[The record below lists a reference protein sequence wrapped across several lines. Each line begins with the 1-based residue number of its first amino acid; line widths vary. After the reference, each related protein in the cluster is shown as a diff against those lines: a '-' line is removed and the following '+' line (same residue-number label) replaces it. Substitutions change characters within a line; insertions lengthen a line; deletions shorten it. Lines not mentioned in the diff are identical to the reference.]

1 MSNYPNIAH
10 RVFNKPHLVEPQYG
24 RVFISALAERLEIRS
39 ITLPDGT
46 EMSRRQMRRAAQ
58 GYGGH
63 QQTVFDQVD
72 GIAVIPVEGTLVHR
86 FGHLDPYSG
95 MTGYD
100 GIQAKVDAALADP
113 NVRGI
118 LMDIDSPGGEVSG
131 CFDLTDYIYQARQAK
146 PIWALADELA
156 CSAAFSIASACSR
169 IIAPRTARIGSVG
182 VLTAHVDQSQM
193 LKKAGLDVTLIF
205 AGDHKV
211 DGNPYEPLPA
221 SVRDEIQAEIDQLY
235 GMFVRTVARN
245 RGMSEQA
252 VRDTQ
257 ARVYSTGEA
266 EGVGFADETMA
277 ARDVLAAFDEH
288 LRGPRGTIS
297 MQSPEVDRMAILG
310 LGRKAKADKQARADH
325 RAKLEAEL
333 AALEAEEAEEA
344 DPEASGET
352 PPAADPEGGSGE
364 ETPLSNDSGDRAG
377 EEPAGDDVPQEKAA
391 ASLSE
396 LVDMCATA
404 NCDRLAKS
412 MHEQGATVAEAQAVM
427 ADVKAIRDAFAA
439 AFPDDKQAAAGMAER
454 FVDAAHTGR
463 FAGAARALLT
473 EVTAAASSEEV
484 DHHQPEGS
492 QQASTGLSPTRIY
505 GRMNERK

>member
-1 MSNYPNIAH
+1 MNYPNIAH
-10 RVFNKPHLVEPQYG
+10 RVFNRPHLVEPQYG
-24 RVFISALAERLEIRS
+24 RVFISALAERLDVRT
-39 ITLPDGT
+39 ITLPDGK
-46 EMSRRQMRRAAQ
+46 EMTRRQMRRAAQ

-100 GIQAKVDAALADP
+100 GIQTKLDAALADP

-131 CFDLTDYIYQARQAK
+131 CFDLTDYIFQARQMK

-156 CSAAFSIASACSR
+156 CSAAFSLASACSR
-169 IIAPRTARIGSVG
+169 IIAPRTAQIGSVG
-182 VLTAHVDQSQM
+182 VLTAHVDHSQM
-193 LKKAGLDVTLIF
+193 LKQAGLDVTLIF

-221 SVRDEIQAEIDQLY
+221 NVRDEIQAEIDQLY

-266 EGVGFADETMA
+266 ESAGFADETMA

-310 LGRKAKADKQARADH
+310 LGRKAKADKQTRADH

-333 AALEAEEAEEA
+333 AALEAEEAEETEETP
-344 DPEASGET
+344 DET
-352 PPAADPEGGSGE
+352 PPAAESDGG
-364 ETPLSNDSGDRAG
+364 AG
-377 EEPAGDDVPQEKAA
+377 EEAQPANESEEGANEETAGEEAPQEKV
-391 ASLSE
+391 ASLSQ

-412 MHEQGATVAEAQAVM
+412 MHEQGATVEQAKAVM
-427 ADVKAIRDAFAA
+427 ADVQAIRDAFAA
-439 AFPDDKQAAAGMAER
+439 GFPGEKQAAADMAER
-454 FVDAAHTGR
+454 FIDAAHTGR
-463 FAGAARALLT
+463 FADAARTILT

-484 DHHQPEGS
+484 DHHQPEGGQS
-492 QQASTGLSPTRIY
+492 ASAGLKTAQIYDRI
-505 GRMNERK
+505 NNRK